1 MNRLVLEL
9 VFNVALLLF
18 FVYCFFY
25 VGSTSPESVPGTMN
39 GAEWPQ
45 ILIVL
50 LVIFL
55 LINIIKIIKNKEQ
68 VENIKINFDIK
79 KIIKSKLFIGIILL
93 LLYSYALDYLGFI
106 VDSLIFFVLYSRLLG
121 EKRIKVLVLS
131 ALISVAVLYLIF
143 NTTLGI
149 RLPRGTGIFRNF
161 ALFIESLT

>member
-1 MNRLVLEL
+1 MVLEL
-9 VFNVALLLF
+9 AFNIALLVF
-18 FVYCFFY
+18 FVYCYFY
-25 VGSTSPESVPGTMN
+25 VGAKAPESVPGMMN

-55 LINIIKIIKNKEQ
+55 AINIFKIVQNKKK

-79 KIIKSKLFIGIILL
+79 KIVKSKLFIGIILL

-106 VDSLIFFVLYSRLLG
+106 VNSLIFFVLYSRLLG
-121 EKRIKVLVLS
+121 EKRIKVLLLS
-131 ALISVAVLYLIF
+131 ALVSVAVLYLIF

-149 RLPRGTGIFRNF
+149 MLPRGTGIFRTF
-161 ALFIESLT
+161 ALFIESLL